1 MPYLGVAPNPRE
13 NREVDDI
20 SGGFNGGTTQF
31 TLQVAGSNVSPG
43 KESAII
49 VSLGG
54 VVQNPGTDYTIAAS
68 TITFTTAPASGL
80 SFFGVV
86 LAQSIDIETVADNTV
101 TTAKIVNDAVTADK
115 LAHTSVTAGSYTTAD
130 ITVDAQGRITAA
142 ASGTI
147 ANAEIADGAITNA
160 KVNASAAIAA
170 SKLANFVTNNADNRV
185 ITGSDTTNTLNGE
198 ANLTYNST
206 LLTISGSNEADLL
219 QLGTGN
225 NGGNTFAGIRGDNE
239 AGIRIRGGG
248 SQRGGEI
255 ELGGG
260 SRNTDPATIKFS
272 TNTSTSFQEHM
283 RLDSSGRLLIG
294 TTSSVGGIASH
305 LQVVESDGGKLA
317 FARNDTTV
325 SANADLGKIQAF
337 GNDNDG
343 NYQEVAAIKFQADLN
358 HGNNDKPGRISF
370 LTTSDGG
377 SSSIERVRINR
388 NGALLIN
395 NTSQNS
401 DELFHIFTDS
411 TGPEMILMRN
421 NAASSTKDMITMMHV
436 KDSGTQTA
444 IRFKRTGGLNNVGSI
459 TTESNSTAFNT
470 SSDYRLKENEVL
482 ISDGIT
488 RLKTLKPYRFNF
500 KTEPSKTVDGFF
512 AHEVTPVV
520 PEAVTGEKDAV
531 ETTYYTNNDTIPEG
545 KVVGDVK
552 EENAVLPQSLD
563 YAKFTPLLTAA
574 LQEEI
579 AKRESL
585 EARVAALEAA

>member
-1 MPYLGVAPNPRE
+1 K
-13 NREVDDI
+13 D
-20 SGGFNGGTTQF
+20 T
-31 TLQVAGSNVSPG
+31 
-43 KESAII
+43 AII

-80 SFFGVV
+80 TFFGVV

-325 SANADLGKIQAF
+325 SA
-337 GNDNDG
+337 
-343 NYQEVAAIKFQADLN
+343 
-358 HGNNDKPGRISF
+358 
-370 LTTSDGG
+370 
-377 SSSIERVRINR
+377 
-388 NGALLIN
+388 
-395 NTSQNS
+395 
-401 DELFHIFTDS
+401 
-411 TGPEMILMRN
+411 
-421 NAASSTKDMITMMHV
+421 
-436 KDSGTQTA
+436 
-444 IRFKRTGGLNNVGSI
+444 
-459 TTESNSTAFNT
+459 
-470 SSDYRLKENEVL
+470 
-482 ISDGIT
+482 
-488 RLKTLKPYRFNF
+488 
-500 KTEPSKTVDGFF
+500 
-512 AHEVTPVV
+512 
-520 PEAVTGEKDAV
+520 
-531 ETTYYTNNDTIPEG
+531 
-545 KVVGDVK
+545 
-552 EENAVLPQSLD
+552 
-563 YAKFTPLLTAA
+563 
-574 LQEEI
+574 
-579 AKRESL
+579 
-585 EARVAALEAA
+585 